1 MNLKEFKSRI
11 LSVSVSHNRNA
22 KRHATTI
29 IQSASPEPLTLHGGA
44 NGTAN
49 PTDNPPNRRERTIAL
64 MNIPDTVND
73 ARIRALVEPYGPLKK
88 IIIMPEHSGAILE
101 FVNVRD
107 VGKASLALDGHEITP
122 GRYISV
128 GTVEEM
134 KKMGADM
141 KVEKFTAPKKKEAA
155 SATSSLMPAGPIS
168 RPSQG
173 SGRRGGKGGL
183 GFKRGGGGFGGPR
196 ATEGGSGK
204 EASIDSEKKPAK
216 SNADFKAMFL
226 KGKPESSND
235 DKEMFEVSS

>member
-29 IQSASPEPLTLHGGA
+29 IQSASPEPSTPHDGA

-49 PTDNPPNRRERTIAL
+49 PNNPPNRHERTIAL

-88 IIIMPEHSGAILE
+88 IILMPEHSGAILE
-101 FVNVRD
+101 FVNVQD

-122 GRYISV
+122 GRHISV

-134 KKMGADM
+134 KKMGADK

-155 SATSSLMPAGPIS
+155 SATSSLISARPIS
-168 RPSQG
+168 RPGQG

-183 GFKRGGGGFGGPR
+183 GFKRGGGGFSGPR

-204 EASIDSEKKPAK
+204 EASMDGEKKPVK

-226 KGKPESSND
+226 KGKLESSND
-235 DKEMFEVSS
+235 DKEMSEISS

>member
-11 LSVSVSHNRNA
+11 LSVSVSHSRNT

-29 IQSASPEPLTLHGGA
+29 IQSASPEPSTLHDGA

-49 PTDNPPNRRERTIAL
+49 PTNKPPSQRERTIAL

-88 IIIMPEHSGAILE
+88 IILMPEHSGAILE
-101 FVNVRD
+101 FVNIQD

-134 KKMGADM
+134 KKMGADK
-141 KVEKFTAPKKKEAA
+141 KVEQFTAPKKKEAA

-196 ATEGGSGK
+196 ATESGSGK

-216 SNADFKAMFL
+216 CNADFKAMFL
-226 KGKPESSND
+226 KGKPESSNNG
-235 DKEMFEVSS
+235 KEMSEVPS

>member
-29 IQSASPEPLTLHGGA
+29 IQSASPEPSTSHDDA

-49 PTDNPPNRRERTIAL
+49 PTNNPPNQRERSIAL

-88 IIIMPEHSGAILE
+88 IILMPEHSGAILE
-101 FVNVRD
+101 FVNVQD
-107 VGKASLALDGHEITP
+107 VGKASLALDGHEITT
-122 GRYISV
+122 GRHISV

-134 KKMGADM
+134 KKMGADK
-141 KVEKFTAPKKKEAA
+141 KVGKFTAPKKKEVA

-183 GFKRGGGGFGGPR
+183 GFKRGGGRFGGPR

-204 EASIDSEKKPAK
+204 DASIDGEKKPAK
-216 SNADFKAMFL
+216 SNTDFKAMFL

-235 DKEMFEVSS
+235 DKEMSEVSS

>member
-29 IQSASPEPLTLHGGA
+29 IQSASPEPSTLHDGA

-49 PTDNPPNRRERTIAL
+49 PTNNPPNQRERTIAL

-73 ARIRALVEPYGPLKK
+73 ARIRALAEPYGPLKK
-88 IIIMPEHSGAILE
+88 IILMPEHSGAILE
-101 FVNVRD
+101 FVNVQD

-122 GRYISV
+122 GRHVCV
-128 GTVEEM
+128 GTAEEM

-204 EASIDSEKKPAK
+204 EASIDGEKKPAK

-235 DKEMFEVSS
+235 DKEEFEVSS